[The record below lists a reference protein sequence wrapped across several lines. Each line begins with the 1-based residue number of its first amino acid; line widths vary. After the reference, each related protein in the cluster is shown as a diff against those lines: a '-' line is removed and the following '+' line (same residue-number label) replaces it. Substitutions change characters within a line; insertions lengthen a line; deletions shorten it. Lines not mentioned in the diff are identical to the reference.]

1 MEIPKIIQDIYDTFI
16 EYYKEPFVD
25 LQRVSDIRYKILI
38 HWPEVIVTNEQGQ
51 SVIIWDLYCKIV
63 LYSNGRLED
72 KMQFLRSKYNDAQW
86 YSGYVHS
93 HVTPLYH
100 APKKE
105 GWLDCCTGSGPI
117 NHTLAKLRCLFY
129 SDQGMD
135 YSNQKLY
142 EDMNVWRLF
151 CWELDK
157 YVHIESLAGGPYRR
171 LVNIGTREVPIEF
184 PIIRVL
190 AKSTTIVIDPFISY
204 LIKRNV
210 LKYSYKKGKYGLGM
224 SNREALF
231 VISREFIHWVNEDN
245 TLNLQKHPIQWFQAN
260 DILIYLSIGSFGML
274 TDAYKSNVMP
284 PLENYLNHTLTTF
297 KGADVVITKNE
308 TKSDIKTY
316 LLLTLDALG
325 YIIFKIF
332 NHINTHYGK
341 ESIIKPSVN
350 DNLPSKACP
359 TTYQA
364 AYIF

>member
-25 LQRVSDIRYKILI
+25 LQCVNTNKYKILI
-38 HWPEVIVTNEQGQ
+38 YWPEVTVTNEQGQ

-63 LYSNGRLED
+63 LFASGKLEA

-105 GWLDCCTGSGPI
+105 EWFDCCTGSGPI
-117 NHTLAKLRCLFY
+117 NHTIAKLRSTWY
-129 SDQGMD
+129 DRDGTD
-135 YSNQKLY
+135 YTRQQLY
-142 EDMNVWRLF
+142 KDMNTWRLF

-171 LVNIGTREVPIEF
+171 LVSIGTTEVPVEF
-184 PIIRVL
+184 PMLRIL
-190 AKSTTIVIDPFISY
+190 PKSTSIVINHFISY
-204 LIKRNV
+204 LVKRDV
-210 LKYSYKKGKYGLGM
+210 LKYSYSNGKYGLGM
-224 SNREALF
+224 SNREALLI
-231 VISREFIHWVNEDN
+231 ISKEFIHWVNEDN
-245 TLNLQKHPIQWFQAN
+245 TLDLQKHPIEWFKSQN
-260 DILIYLSIGSFGML
+260 IMTSLSIGSFGIL
-274 TDAYKSNVMP
+274 TDANKSRDMP
-284 PLENYLNHTLTTF
+284 PLENYLNHKLTTF
-297 KGADVVITKNE
+297 KGADIVITKNE

-316 LLLTLDALG
+316 LLLTLNVLG
-325 YIIFKIF
+325 YILFTIF

-341 ESIIKPSVN
+341 EPIIKSSVD
-350 DNLPSKACP
+350 DNLYSEACS